1 VTNEPAWLS
10 SVPAEARTHQGGRAG
25 IVSRVLAAVI
35 DLVVLLGILGGG
47 YLALAGFLFAVD
59 PVSFRFPTPPRLV
72 LLGVAAV
79 VLVGYLTE
87 CWTATGR
94 TYGDR
99 VLGLRVVDHRGRRPR
114 LVTALA
120 RAVFCTVVPIG
131 LLWTAVSRDRR
142 SVQDLVLRTS
152 VIYDW
157 SPHTH
162 HEPHRTGT

>member
-1 VTNEPAWLS
+1 VTDDPAWLS
-10 SVPAEARTHQGGRAG
+10 SVPEEARAHQGSRAG
-25 IVSRVLAAVI
+25 VVSRTLAAVI
-35 DLVVLLGILGGG
+35 DLVVLLGVLGGG
-47 YLALAGFLFAVD
+47 YLALAGVLFAID
-59 PVSFRFPTPPRLV
+59 PVRFSFPTPSRLV
-72 LLGVAAV
+72 ILGVAAV

-99 VLGLRVVDHRGRRPR
+99 VLGLRVVDHRGRKLR
-114 LVTALA
+114 LLTALA
-120 RAVFCTVVPIG
+120 RAVFCTVLPIG
-131 LLWTAVSRDRR
+131 LLWTAVSAERR

-162 HEPHRTGT
+162 HETHGPGA